1 MFVFKSC
8 PNAVGRPLQ
17 LLVVICLEL
26 AESPLSSVSQ
36 ELGTLEEENL
46 KLMELLEGKT
56 VGDAA
61 VAAGQHGQRASRG
74 L

>member
-17 LLVVICLEL
+17 LRVICLEL
-26 AESPLSSVSQ
+26 AEAPLSSVSQ